1 MKIEH
6 PSIQVETLAPGVHVI
21 TGHKPVVV
29 HTEKGIF
36 TPSEALH
43 ITPELPS
50 EVLQAILDDRG
61 DAPEP
66 TFKAAGNFDS
76 AINELEIKIGIL
88 ENNIPIHEKEGNAE
102 QVKVATET
110 LESCRAAL
118 AALQSAKTIE
128 PAGKKEVPPKD
139 HIPEKANPK
148 KGGKH

>member
-1 MKIEH
+1 VKIKH

-21 TGHKPVVV
+21 TGHKPAVV

-50 EVLQAILDDRG
+50 EVLQAILDERG
-61 DAPEP
+61 DTPEP
-66 TFKAAGNFDS
+66 TFKAEGNFDS

-102 QVKVATET
+102 QAKVATET

-128 PAGKKEVPPKD
+128 PAGKEEAPKKD
-139 HIPEKANPK
+139 HITKANPK
-148 KGGKH
+148 KGGSR